1 MFILSPMG
9 FGMFVEQHRYTLISI
24 GIIIVVA
31 LLTHR
36 GEGIQQTRAMIW
48 SFATVL
54 ILLGI
59 IADHS

>member
-9 FGMFVEQHRYTLISI
+9 FGMFVEQHRYTLISM
-24 GIIIVVA
+24 GIIVVV

-36 GEGIQQTRAMIW
+36 GEGIQQNSAVMW
-48 SFATVL
+48 SLATVV
-54 ILLGI
+54 IFLGI